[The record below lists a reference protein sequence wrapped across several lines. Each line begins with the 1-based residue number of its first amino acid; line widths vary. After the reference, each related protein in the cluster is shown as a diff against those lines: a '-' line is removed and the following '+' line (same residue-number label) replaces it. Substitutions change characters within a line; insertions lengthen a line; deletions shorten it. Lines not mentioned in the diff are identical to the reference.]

1 MPPSSTNL
9 TANRVR
15 RGFYL
20 DSVALM
26 RLSQTVSALPG
37 VTTAALM
44 IGSASNRGILHEAG
58 LLTPGC
64 DAGANDLIIAVQAAT
79 QAQLDA
85 AVNRAEELLDQPQ
98 AGAVAGSTRRPR
110 TISAALTDLGGAN
123 LALVSVPGEFAAGEA
138 HRALGLG
145 LHVLI
150 FSDNVSYEEER
161 ALKEEAQK
169 RGLLVMGPDCGT
181 ALIGGVPLAFA
192 NEVALGDIGIVGA
205 SGTGLQEVSTLIA
218 RGGGGVS
225 HGIGTGGRDLSE
237 KIGALTT
244 LAAIDALDADPG
256 TKRIVLISKPPA
268 ANVAEAVLARVAR
281 SKKPFVICF
290 LGAKGLKLPAN
301 ARFASTLAAAASAAL
316 DKPVTGS
323 LDVHSTAAQA
333 RAGFDGQ
340 RRWIRGVYTGGTLC
354 GEAQIVLR
362 DTGEPYWSNAPIP
375 GSLPQQ
381 SAVAHSLVD
390 YGADEYTRGRPH
402 PMIDPALRDQALA
415 TALGDPAVAAV
426 LFDCV
431 IGHGAHADPAG
442 AVARVIKAGPGNRPA
457 LVASVTGTDA
467 DPQNRATQVRTLQEV
482 GVLVAASNAE
492 AASLALAISRPR

>member
-1 MPPSSTNL
+1 MAV
-9 TANRVR
+9 ANRVR
-15 RGFYL
+15 KGVYL

-26 RLSQTVSALPG
+26 RLSQTVSGLPG

-44 IGSASNRGILHEAG
+44 IGSASNRGILQEAG
-58 LLTPGC
+58 LLTPDC
-64 DAGANDLIIAVQAAT
+64 EAGANDLIIAVQAADADQL
-79 QAQLDA
+79 QAA
-85 AVNRAEELLDQPQ
+85 MKRAEELLDQPQ
-98 AGAVAGSTRRPR
+98 GAAVSGGARKPR
-110 TISAALTDLGGAN
+110 TIGAALTDLGGGN
-123 LALVSVPGEFAAGEA
+123 LALVSVPGEFATAEA
-138 HRALGLG
+138 RRALGFG
-145 LHVLI
+145 LHVLM
-150 FSDNVSYEEER
+150 FSDNVPYEEEK

-181 ALIGGVPLAFA
+181 ALIGGVPIAFA
-192 NEVALGDIGIVGA
+192 NEVTVGDIGIVAA

-244 LAAIDALDADPG
+244 LAAIDALDADANP
-256 TKRIVLISKPPA
+256 RLVVLISKPPA
-268 ANVAEAVLARVAR
+268 AKVAEAVLARVAKSR
-281 SKKPFVICF
+281 KPFVICF
-290 LGAKGLKLPAN
+290 LGAKDLTMPAN
-301 ARFASTLAAAASAAL
+301 ATLAPTLA
-316 DKPVTGS
+316 V
-323 LDVHSTAAQA
+323 AAQA
-333 RAGFDGQ
+333 ALGGRPIAGALDIPAVAAHARRSFDRQ

-362 DTGEPYWSNAPIP
+362 EAGEPYWSNAPIP
-375 GSLPQQ
+375 GALTQQ
-381 SAVAHSLVD
+381 SGIAHRLVD

-415 TALGDPAVAAV
+415 TALEEQDVAAV

-442 AVARVIKAGPGNRPA
+442 AVARVIKAAGSRVRPA

-467 DPQNRATQVRTLQEV
+467 DPQGRAAQLRTLEDA
-482 GVLVAASNAE
+482 GVLVASSNAE
-492 AASLALAISRPR
+492 AAALALAICHPR

>member
-1 MPPSSTNL
+1 MAV
-9 TANRVR
+9 ANRVR
-15 RGFYL
+15 KGFYL

-26 RLSQTVSALPG
+26 RLSQTVSGMPG

-44 IGSASNRGILHEAG
+44 IGSASNRGILKEAG
-58 LLTPGC
+58 LLTPDC
-64 DAGANDLIIAVQAAT
+64 EAGANDLIIAVQAGTAEQL
-79 QAQLDA
+79 QAA
-85 AVNRAEELLDQPQ
+85 MTKAEELLDQPQ
-98 AGAVAGSTRRPR
+98 GTAGTGSARRPR
-110 TISAALTDLGGAN
+110 SISAALTDLGGAN

-138 HRALGLG
+138 RRALGLG

-161 ALKEEAQK
+161 ALKEEAAR

-181 ALIGGVPLAFA
+181 ALIAGVPIAFA
-192 NEVALGDIGIVGA
+192 NEVPVGEVGIVGA

-244 LAAIDALDADPG
+244 LAAIDALDADPA

-268 ANVAEAVLARVAR
+268 ASVADTVMARVAR

-301 ARFASTLAAAASAAL
+301 ATLAPTLAAAAEAAL
-316 DKPVTGS
+316 EGKKIAGA
-323 LDVHSTAAQA
+323 LDVPAVAAHA
-333 RAGFDGQ
+333 RPSFDRQ

-354 GEAQIVLR
+354 GEAQIILR
-362 DTGEPYWSNAPIP
+362 EAGEPYWSNAPIP

-381 SAVAHSLVD
+381 SAIAHSLVD

-415 TALGDPAVAAV
+415 AALDDPSVAAV

-442 AVARVIKAGPGNRPA
+442 AVARVIKAAGNRPRPA
-457 LVASVTGTDA
+457 LVASVTGTET
-467 DPQNRATQVRTLQEV
+467 DPQNRATQVRTLQDA

-492 AASLALAISRPR
+492 AAALALAISHPR

>member
-1 MPPSSTNL
+1 MGV
-9 TANRVR
+9 ANRVR

-26 RLSQTVSALPG
+26 RLSQTVAALPG

-44 IGSASNRGILHEAG
+44 IGSASNRGILQEAG
-58 LLTPGC
+58 LLTPDC
-64 DAGANDLIIAVQAAT
+64 EAGANDLIIAVQAAT
-79 QAQLDA
+79 AEELQAA
-85 AVNRAEELLDQPQ
+85 MKRAEELLDQPQ
-98 AGAVAGSTRRPR
+98 GASAAGSARRPR
-110 TISAALTDLGGAN
+110 SISAALTDLGGAN

-138 HRALGLG
+138 RRALGLG

-150 FSDNVSYEEER
+150 FSDNVSYEDER
-161 ALKEEAQK
+161 ALKEEAAR

-181 ALIGGVPLAFA
+181 ALIGGVPIAFA
-192 NEVALGDIGIVGA
+192 NEVPVGSIGIIGA

-244 LAAIDALDADPG
+244 LAAIDALDADPA
-256 TKRIVLISKPPA
+256 TTRIVLISKPPA
-268 ANVAEAVLARVAR
+268 ASVADAVLARVAK

-301 ARFASTLAAAASAAL
+301 ANLASTLAAAAQAAL
-316 DKPVTGS
+316 GGAPIAGT
-323 LDVHSTAAQA
+323 LDIPAVAAHA
-333 RAGFDGQ
+333 RPNFDRQ

-362 DTGEPYWSNAPIP
+362 DAGEPYWSNAPIP
-375 GSLPQQ
+375 GAIAER
-381 SAVAHSLVD
+381 SAIAHQLVD

-415 TALGDPAVAAV
+415 VALDDPTVAAV

-431 IGHGAHADPAG
+431 IGHGAHADPAS
-442 AVARVIKAGPGNRPA
+442 AVTNVIKASGSRPRPA

-467 DPQNRATQVRTLQEV
+467 DPQNRAAQVRVLQEA

-492 AASLALAISRPR
+492 AAALALAISHPR

>member
-1 MPPSSTNL
+1 MPV
-9 TANRVR
+9 ANRVR

-44 IGSASNRGILHEAG
+44 IGSVSNRGILQEAG
-58 LLTPGC
+58 LLAPDC
-64 DAGANDLIIAVQAAT
+64 HAGTNDLIIAVQAGT

-85 AVNRAEELLDQPQ
+85 AMKRAEELLDQPQ
-98 AGAVAGSTRRPR
+98 ASTASGSTRRPR
-110 TISAALTDLGGAN
+110 SISAALTDLGGGN
-123 LALVSVPGEFAAGEA
+123 LAIVSVPGEFAAGEA
-138 HRALGLG
+138 RRALGLG

-150 FSDNVSYEEER
+150 FSDNVPYEEER

-169 RGLLVMGPDCGT
+169 RGLVVMGPDCGT
-181 ALIGGVPLAFA
+181 ALIGGVPIAFA
-192 NEVALGDIGIVGA
+192 NEVPQGDIGIVAA

-256 TKRIVLISKPPA
+256 TRLIVLISKPPA
-268 ANVAEAVLARVAR
+268 AAVAETVLARVAR

-290 LGAKGLKLPAN
+290 LGARDLKLPPN
-301 ARFASTLAAAASAAL
+301 AKLAPTLAAAAGEAL
-316 DKPVTGS
+316 GKTLAGS
-323 LDVHSTAAQA
+323 LDIHAVAAHV
-333 RAGFDGQ
+333 RRSFDRQ
-340 RRWIRGVYTGGTLC
+340 RRWIRGVYSGGTLC

-362 DTGEPYWSNAPIP
+362 DAGETYWSNAPIP
-375 GSLPQQ
+375 GALQQQ
-381 SAVAHSLVD
+381 SAIAHRLVD
-390 YGADEYTRGRPH
+390 FGADEYTRGRPH
-402 PMIDPALRDQALA
+402 PMIDPALRDQALLA
-415 TALGDPAVAAV
+415 ALDVQDVAAV

-442 AVARVIKAGPGNRPA
+442 AVAKVIKVAPANRPA

-467 DPQNRATQVRTLQEV
+467 DPQNRAAQVRVLEEA

-492 AASLALAISRPR
+492 AAALALAISHLR

>member
-1 MPPSSTNL
+1 MGV
-9 TANRVR
+9 ANRVR

-44 IGSASNRGILHEAG
+44 IGSASNRGILQEAG
-58 LLTPGC
+58 LLTPDC
-64 DAGANDLIIAVQAAT
+64 EAGANDLIIAVQAAT
-79 QAQLDA
+79 ADELQAA
-85 AVNRAEELLDQPQ
+85 MKRAEELLDQPQ
-98 AGAVAGSTRRPR
+98 GAGAAGSARRPR
-110 TISAALTDLGGAN
+110 SISAALTDLGGAN

-138 HRALGLG
+138 RRALGLG

-161 ALKEEAQK
+161 ALKEEAGR

-181 ALIGGVPLAFA
+181 ALIGGVPIAFA
-192 NEVALGDIGIVGA
+192 NEVPVGNIGIIGA

-237 KIGALTT
+237 MIGALTT
-244 LAAIDALDADPG
+244 LAAIDALDADPA
-256 TKRIVLISKPPA
+256 TTRVVLISKPPA
-268 ANVAEAVLARVAR
+268 APVADTVLTRVGK

-290 LGAKGLKLPAN
+290 LGAKGLTLPAN
-301 ARFASTLAAAASAAL
+301 ATSAPTLAAAAQAAL
-316 DKPVTGS
+316 GGTPVKGT
-323 LDVHSTAAQA
+323 LDIPAVAAHA
-333 RAGFDGQ
+333 RPNFDRQ

-354 GEAQIVLR
+354 GEAQIILR
-362 DTGEPYWSNAPIP
+362 DAGEPYWSNAPIP
-375 GSLPQQ
+375 GAIAER
-381 SAVAHSLVD
+381 SAIAHQLVD

-415 TALGDPAVAAV
+415 AALDDPTVAAV

-442 AVARVIKAGPGNRPA
+442 AVANVIKSIGSRSRPA

-467 DPQNRATQVRTLQEV
+467 DPQNRAAQVRVLKDA

-492 AASLALAISRPR
+492 AAALALAISHPR